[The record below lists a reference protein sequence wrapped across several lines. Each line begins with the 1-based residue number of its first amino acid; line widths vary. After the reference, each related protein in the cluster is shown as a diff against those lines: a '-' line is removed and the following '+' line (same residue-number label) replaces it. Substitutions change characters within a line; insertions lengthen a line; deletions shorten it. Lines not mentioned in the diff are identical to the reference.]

1 MSLPPSKQRA
11 LKIVRAGELEV
22 VDDSAIP
29 CIEADEVLV
38 RVQSVAVNPAD
49 AKASDLSPTVGAT
62 VGCDFAGEVVL
73 VGASVRKQLSAC
85 DRVCGPVFGNNPLRL
100 DNGAFAE
107 YVAAAGDLVFKI
119 PQHIDFDQAA
129 TLPCGLATVGL
140 ALHQSLKVPLPSF
153 SGLLPIATC
162 SPARSD
168 WIKSLGAV
176 ATFDYRSPTV
186 GSDIRSLTHDSMT
199 FALDCITTTSS
210 MAMCYEALASSG
222 GNYVSLDPF
231 PIRSHTRRSVRPSW
245 VFGLTMF
252 GTPVRW
258 QRPFNAEA
266 KPNDRAF
273 SEQWFLM
280 VQELLN
286 DGLIKTCNYEVRQGG
301 LSAIA
306 GGIDEVRKGLVSGK
320 KLVYQ
325 V

>member
-1 MSLPPSKQRA
+1 M
-11 LKIVRAGELEV
+11 
-22 VDDSAIP
+22 
-29 CIEADEVLV
+29 
-38 RVQSVAVNPAD
+38 
-49 AKASDLSPTVGAT
+49 
-62 VGCDFAGEVVL
+62 
-73 VGASVRKQLSAC
+73 
-85 DRVCGPVFGNNPLRL
+85 
-100 DNGAFAE
+100 
-107 YVAAAGDLVFKI
+107 
-119 PQHIDFDQAA
+119 DFDQAA

-140 ALHQSLKVPLPSF
+140 ALYQSLKVPLPSLSSTMIENSEDGDQQGARQQKQQYILVHGGATATGVLAIQVAIR

-186 GSDIRSLTHDSMT
+186 GIDIRSLTRDSLT

-222 GNYVSLDPF
+222 GSYVSLDPF

-252 GTPVRW
+252 GTPVQW

-266 KPNDRAF
+266 RPKDRAF

-280 VQELLN
+280 AQELLN
-286 DGLIKTCNYEVRQGG
+286 DGLIKTCKYEVRQGG
-301 LSAIA
+301 LSAVA

-325 V
+325 I